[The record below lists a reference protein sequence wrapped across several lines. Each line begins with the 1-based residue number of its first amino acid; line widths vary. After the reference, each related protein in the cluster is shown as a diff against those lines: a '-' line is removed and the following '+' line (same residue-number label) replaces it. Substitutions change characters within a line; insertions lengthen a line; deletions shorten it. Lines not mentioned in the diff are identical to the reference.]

1 MVVYNEDDIV
11 RLEVFVMITLNILT
25 RNLYILSIERASR

>member
-11 RLEVFVMITLNILT
+11 RLEVLGKITLNILIH
-25 RNLYILSIERASR
+25 NFNKMPIKRASR

>member
-11 RLEVFVMITLNILT
+11 RLEVFGMITLNILIH
-25 RNLYILSIERASR
+25 NLYILSIERASR